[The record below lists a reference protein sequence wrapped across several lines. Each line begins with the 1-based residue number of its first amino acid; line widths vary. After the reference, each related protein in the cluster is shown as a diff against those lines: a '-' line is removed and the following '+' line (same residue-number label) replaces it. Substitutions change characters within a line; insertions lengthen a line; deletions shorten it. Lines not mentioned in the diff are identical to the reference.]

1 MKTIQTQLF
10 NFDELSEDA
19 QKEALNANRD
29 FLADDPHWDTV
40 YIWECEDMLKEKGYS
55 EIDIRYSGF
64 SSQGDGASATAVVDL
79 EKWIAVDPENRSKF
93 LPIADVDHVAKVV
106 RASFPNYVHSNMID
120 GEVTLFG
127 EDASNELQELA
138 CELEK
143 AITVDI
149 RALSDEIYKK
159 LEDEYDFIT
168 SDECLTEY
176 FIENERWFLEN
187 GTLHVD

>member
-79 EKWIAVDPENRSKF
+79 EKWIAVDPEKRSKF
-93 LPIADVDHVAKVV
+93 QPIADIDHIAKVV
-106 RASFPNYVHSNMID
+106 RAPYPHYVHSNMID
-120 GEVTLFG
+120 AEVTVYD
-127 EDASNELQELA
+127 EDIADDLEKIA

-143 AITVDI
+143 AITTDI
-149 RALSDEIYKK
+149 RALSDEIYKT
-159 LEDEYDFIT
+159 LEGEYDSIT
-168 SDECLTEY
+168 SDEVLAEHFT
-176 FIENERWFLEN
+176 ENEYWFLED
-187 GTLHVD
+187 GTLQED